1 MKSQYYV
8 QILNNHLNLITIF
21 LLYDLEKNLIYFG
34 EDKIGDVSMPIF
46 NPDKIRAQKII
57 PISKGCFEK
66 FLDLSLKK
74 LNKTNKNIFLAFNCL
89 EEWNQKLG
97 KDPEFY
103 KTPTFVVGNDIFIW
117 LYFTKND
124 NDLCFVTSGKGTKCV
139 SHQGSATEI
148 DNENDEVVM

>member
-89 EEWNQKLG
+89 EEW
-97 KDPEFY
+97 
-103 KTPTFVVGNDIFIW
+103 II
-117 LYFTKND
+117 
-124 NDLCFVTSGKGTKCV
+124 
-139 SHQGSATEI
+139 
-148 DNENDEVVM
+148 